1 MRAEGEAEGEESL
14 YMWNLLS
21 ILLTGGTFSGLLI
34 FYAYK
39 TLLVVSKIGETLE
52 SFCNIY
58 SLGFI
63 QTLL

>member
-1 MRAEGEAEGEESL
+1 MRAEGEAGGEESL
-14 YMWNLLS
+14 YVWNLLS
-21 ILLTGGTFSGLLI
+21 ILLTGGTFHGLLT

-52 SFCNIY
+52 SFSNIS